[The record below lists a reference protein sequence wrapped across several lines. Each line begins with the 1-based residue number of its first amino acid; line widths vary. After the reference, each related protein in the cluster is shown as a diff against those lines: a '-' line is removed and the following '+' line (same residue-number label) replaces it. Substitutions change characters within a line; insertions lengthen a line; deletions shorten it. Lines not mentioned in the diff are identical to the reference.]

1 MLQRTE
7 LTNKYSYAPLRFS
20 IRHTCTHR
28 GTTPPLHT
36 HTLKHKHICPPT
48 HTQKHP
54 DVCTHEHTHT
64 HTRCP
69 WNPWQISCCSYVKW
83 IKLGS
88 SKSSELARRDNSQ
101 TATCSKA
108 TNQLWVCV
116 CVCVCHCARV
126 YMKQF
131 SFEHQMPKE
140 MRSDLM
146 CEPLRR
152 VCSSSSV

>member
-1 MLQRTE
+1 MLQHTG

-20 IRHTCTHR
+20 IWHTCTHR
-28 GTTPPLHT
+28 GTTPPPLHT

-54 DVCTHEHTHT
+54 DVCTRER
-64 HTRCP
+64 TRTRGTRRP
-69 WNPWQISCCSYVKW
+69 WNPRQISCCSYVKW

-108 TNQLWVCV
+108 TNQLRVCV
-116 CVCVCHCARV
+116 CVSLCACVDETI
-126 YMKQF
+126 F
-131 SFEHQMPKE
+131 IWT
-140 MRSDLM
+140 SDDERNEVWPDVWAAAACL
-146 CEPLRR
+146 
-152 VCSSSSV
+152 